1 MFLNCNG
8 KLLDL
13 SSPVVMG
20 IVNVTPDSFFSGSRK
35 TDTPEIVKTCEAMLQ
50 DGASILDIGGYSS
63 RPGATVVEE
72 SEENRRVVTAIKAV
86 IKAFPEAVISVDT
99 FRSSVASAALDEGA
113 AIVNDI
119 SAGEDD
125 TEMLHLV
132 ARRQVPFIMMH
143 KRGNPQTM
151 SSLTQYNNVVLDIMD
166 YFIQRLQLTQQLGIH
181 DVVIDPGFGFAKTME
196 QNYKLLGG
204 LSTLAL
210 LQKPILAGISR
221 KQMLRKLLD
230 ITTEDALNATS
241 IANTIALIKGASIL
255 RVHDVKEAVQC
266 IKIVQAIGA
275 E

>member
-1 MFLNCNG
+1 
-8 KLLDL
+8 
-13 SSPVVMG
+13 
-20 IVNVTPDSFFSGSRK
+20 
-35 TDTPEIVKTCEAMLQ
+35 MLQ